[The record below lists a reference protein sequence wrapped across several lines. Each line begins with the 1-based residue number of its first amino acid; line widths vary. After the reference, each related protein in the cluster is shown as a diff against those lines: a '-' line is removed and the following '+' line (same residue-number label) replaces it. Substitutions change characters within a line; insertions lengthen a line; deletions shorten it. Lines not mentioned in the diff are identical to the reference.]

1 MEIEAIREYTNF
13 HLEEIVNLYR
23 SVGWTNYLDRADIL
37 KSAFEHSLCV
47 LGAYDGDSLV
57 GFIRAVGDG
66 QTIVFV
72 QDIIVLPEYQRQGIG
87 TLLLQAILDK
97 YQDVYQLEL
106 LTDNTEKTKAFYRS
120 LGLTASDELG
130 CLAFI
135 RM

>member
-1 MEIEAIREYTNF
+1 MEIKSYTNF

-23 SVGWTNYLDRADIL
+23 SVGWTNYLDRVDVL
-37 KSAFEHSLCV
+37 ESAFEHSLCV

>member
-1 MEIEAIREYTNF
+1 MEIKSYTNF

-37 KSAFEHSLCV
+37 ESAFAGSLCI

-87 TLLLQAILDK
+87 TQLLQAILDK

-106 LTDNTEKTKAFYRS
+106 LTDNTEKTKTFYRS

>member
-1 MEIEAIREYTNF
+1 MEIKSYTNF
-13 HLEEIVNLYR
+13 NLEEIINLYR
-23 SVGWTNYLDRADIL
+23 SVGWTNYLDRADVL
-37 KSAFEHSLCV
+37 ERAFASSLCI
-47 LGAYDGDSLV
+47 LGAYDGDKLV

-72 QDIIVLPEYQRQGIG
+72 QDIIVLPKYQRQGIG
-87 TLLLQAILDK
+87 TQLLQAIMDK
-97 YQDVYQLEL
+97 YQAVYQLEL

>member
-1 MEIEAIREYTNF
+1 MEIKSYTNF
-13 HLEEIVNLYR
+13 NLEEIINLYR
-23 SVGWTNYLDRADIL
+23 SVGWTNYLDRADVL
-37 KSAFEHSLCV
+37 ERAFASSLCI
-47 LGAYDGDSLV
+47 LGAYDGDKLV

-72 QDIIVLPEYQRQGIG
+72 QDIIVLPKYQRQGIG
-87 TLLLQAILDK
+87 TQLLQAIMDK
-97 YQDVYQLEL
+97 YQAVYQLEL

-120 LGLTASDELG
+120 LGLTASDELD